1 MNNNFEN
8 FNNNILHKT
17 LKHLSVPNGFKV
29 KRENIN
35 DKLTI
40 KNHFII
46 NDKVI
51 DENFFIKFYAYID
64 HNEKSQKK
72 FTKKNRKTRKQEIKK
87 SAKRRK
93 Y

>member
-29 KRENIN
+29 KRENIY
-35 DKLTI
+35 DKLTLR
-40 KNHFII
+40 NHFII

-51 DENFFIKFYAYID
+51 DEKFFIKFYAYID
-64 HNEKSQKK
+64 PNGKSQKK
-72 FTKKNRKTRKQEIKK
+72 FTKKNRKQEIKK
-87 SAKRRK
+87 SAKLRK

>member
-1 MNNNFEN
+1 MNNNFES
-8 FNNNILHKT
+8 FNNNMLTKT

-35 DKLTI
+35 DKLFL

-46 NDKVI
+46 NDKEI
-51 DENFFIKFYAYID
+51 DENIFIKFYAHID
-64 HNEKSQKK
+64 PNEKPQKK
-72 FTKKNRKTRKQEIKK
+72 PTKKKYRDFIQKTTKK
-87 SAKRRK
+87 RK

>member
-1 MNNNFEN
+1 MNNNFES
-8 FNNNILHKT
+8 FNNNMLTKT

-29 KRENIN
+29 KRENVN
-35 DKLTI
+35 DKLML

-51 DENFFIKFYAYID
+51 DEKFFIKFYAYID
-64 HNEKSQKK
+64 PNETPQKK
-72 FTKKNRKTRKQEIKK
+72 FTKKNKHTEIKK

>member
-1 MNNNFEN
+1 MNNNIEN

-35 DKLTI
+35 DKLTL

-51 DENFFIKFYAYID
+51 DEKFFIKFYAYID
-64 HNEKSQKK
+64 PNEKSQKK
-72 FTKKNRKTRKQEIKK
+72 FTKKNRKQEIKK
-87 SAKRRK
+87 SAKLRK

>member
-1 MNNNFEN
+1 MNNNIEN
-8 FNNNILHKT
+8 LNSNILYKT

-29 KRENIN
+29 KREYIN
-35 DKLTI
+35 DKLTL

-51 DENFFIKFYAYID
+51 DEKFFIKFYAYID
-64 HNEKSQKK
+64 PNEKLQKK
-72 FTKKNRKTRKQEIKK
+72 FTKKNRKPEIKK